1 MTVDAGIADRR
12 DDDDRRCVKRRTGR
26 IAFVGGP
33 RREGRLH
40 GDFGPT
46 EISAT
51 RGALPNWRSPSLLF
65 TCPFRDPR
73 TRRAHAT
80 KLAHRAL
87 PLPSIRMRNQKSGL
101 DFGPRSSKCRG
112 RFLDS
117 CRNRARLRTASPTA
131 EPSLPMLRRG
141 RSTPHDYHLVPKLR
155 AIQLERIIQ
164 NGDEHAPGDR
174 AHHASI
180 AACQTSSPQDD
191 GCDDH
196 QRERITGC
204 WRRCANPGSPARPLS
219 GR

>member
-1 MTVDAGIADRR
+1 MRTTVAVSNAEQAGSHLLEVLVER
-12 DDDDRRCVKRRTGR
+12 DGCTGISAPLKFR
-26 IAFVGGP
+26 QP
-33 RREGRLH
+33 EGRS
-40 GDFGPT
+40 PT
-46 EISAT
+46 GGRLRCFS
-51 RGALPNWRSPSLLF
+51 PVRSGI
-65 TCPFRDPR
+65 PR

-112 RFLDS
+112 RFFDS